1 MNAGIRRIVFPLIT
15 LIALIAAW
23 YFSVRYFKI
32 PNYILPTP
40 EAVLRALYV
49 GYIEGGMYRHLFFTL
64 QSTALGYI
72 IGCGIAI
79 VLGALLAEFETVR
92 DFTQPYVIALQSM
105 PKVALAPLIIVWF
118 GFGIE
123 SKIVM
128 VALVCFFPVFVN
140 TAVGLQQTNP
150 ALLDLMRAFSASR
163 WNTFFSIKLPSAASH
178 IFAGLQ
184 ISIVLSLIG
193 AVVAEFV
200 ASTRGLGYVVNAAQT
215 NMAVDTMFAALLSLA
230 FLGVVGSYIVRVLHS
245 KIVFW
250 SRVETQATTE

>member
-1 MNAGIRRIVFPLIT
+1 MRRIVFPLIT
-15 LIALIAAW
+15 FVVLIAFW
-23 YFSVRYFKI
+23 HFSVQYFKI

-40 EAVLRALYV
+40 QSVLKALYA
-49 GYIEGGMYRHLFFTL
+49 GYIEGGLYRHLFFTL
-64 QSTALGYI
+64 QSTVLGYV

-163 WNTFFSIKLPSAASH
+163 WHTFFNIKLPSAASH

-230 FLGVVGSYIVRVLHS
+230 FLGVMGSFLIRVLHG

-250 SRVETQATTE
+250 SRTGTHAVTE